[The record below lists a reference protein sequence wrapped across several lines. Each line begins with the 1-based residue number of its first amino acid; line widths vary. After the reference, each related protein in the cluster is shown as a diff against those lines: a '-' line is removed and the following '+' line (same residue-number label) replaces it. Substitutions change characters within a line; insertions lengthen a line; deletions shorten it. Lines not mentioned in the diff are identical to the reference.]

1 MTKWTKVLVTL
12 LALGSVPAM
21 AADTPAQSKDR
32 KHENEIH
39 ERMRAR
45 EKKPEGKSMQ
55 GRADQGADAVRAGG
69 ARAARTYH
77 GVAHATR
84 KGVHKMSKKTE
95 KATK

>member
-1 MTKWTKVLVTL
+1 MTRWTKVLVAL
-12 LALGSVPAM
+12 LALGSLPAM

-39 ERMRAR
+39 DRMRAR
-45 EKKPEGKSMQ
+45 EKMPKGKSVQ
-55 GRADQGADAVRAGG
+55 GRADQGADAARAGG

-84 KGVHKMSKKTE
+84 KGVNKLSKKTE